1 MKYNIKDIEVEVK
14 ENLLTIK
21 KNKELVKAETYSNYN
36 EAEEAFKVFCEQVD
50 EYIKNKNK

>member
-36 EAEEAFKVFCEQVD
+36 EAQEEYKKVIEQV
-50 EYIKNKNK
+50 KASVNK